1 MSAAVSLVDPAAA
14 APADVVI
21 IGALSPASGLV
32 LAPGAEAI
40 DKAMGGRLLAGLR
53 AVGAKGRA
61 DEVTK
66 IPTLGLT
73 EPPLIVV
80 AGLGDQDPAALD
92 AEVVRREVG
101 AALRALSGT
110 ARVHIAIGGTSSA
123 PGADTA
129 LLAAIAEGALMGAYS
144 FTIYKSSPPPTPLRR
159 LSIAAAS
166 PRDRLAKAALKR
178 AQIVADAVT
187 ATRDL
192 VNTAP
197 NELYPQTL
205 AERTAEMGRAAGLTV
220 EVLDER
226 ALKRGGYGGIL
237 GVGAGSVRPPR
248 LVRLTYAPPRAKTS
262 VALVGK
268 GITFDSGGLNI
279 KSAMMDWMKSDMSGA
294 AAVAATIVAAAA
306 LRLPINITATIPMA
320 ENMPSGSSY
329 RPSDVLTFR
338 GGRTVEIN
346 NTDAEGRIILA
357 DAIVRAAEDKPDYLI
372 ETSTL
377 TGAQMVS
384 LGTRVV
390 GAMGSDDFRDLVVA
404 AGGRAGES
412 LWPMPLPP
420 ELRPGI
426 DSAIAD
432 ITQVTGDRWGGM
444 LVAGHF
450 LSTFVPTGLPWVHLD
465 IAGPAWNAGGPH
477 GYTPKGGTGV
487 IVRTMLATLEELA
500 GA

>member
-14 APADVVI
+14 APADAVI
-21 IGALSPASGLV
+21 VGALAASGGLA

-40 DKAMGGRLLAGLR
+40 DQALGGRLLAGLS

-66 IPTLGLT
+66 IATLGLA
-73 EPPLIVV
+73 EPPVV
-80 AGLGDQDPAALD
+80 VVVGLGDQDPAALD
-92 AEVVRREVG
+92 AEVVRRAVG
-101 AALRALSGT
+101 AGLRALSGT
-110 ARVHIAIGGTSSA
+110 GRVHIAIGATGSTA
-123 PGADTA
+123 GADAA
-129 LLAAIAEGALMGAYS
+129 LAAAIAEGALLGAYT
-144 FTIYKSSPPPTPLRR
+144 FTIYKSSPPPAPLRR
-159 LSIAAAS
+159 LSIASSGAK
-166 PRDRLAKAALKR
+166 DRAAKAALKR
-178 AQIVADAVT
+178 SQIIVDAVT

-205 AERTAEMGRAAGLTV
+205 AERTAEMGRAAGLDV

-237 GVGAGSVRPPR
+237 GVGGGSARPPR
-248 LVRLTYAPPRAKTS
+248 LVRLSYTAPRASTS

-294 AAVAATIVAAAA
+294 AAVAASIVAAAA
-306 LRLPINITATIPMA
+306 LKLPINVTATIPMA

-357 DAIVRAAEDKPDYLI
+357 DAIVRAGEDDPDYLI

-450 LSTFVPTGLPWVHLD
+450 LSTFMPEGVPWVHLD

-487 IVRTMLATLEELA
+487 IVRTILATLEELA
-500 GA
+500 AG